1 VCCIIEGGS
10 ILPPASDVEDSEG
23 DSNNESEDSKSGKV
37 GNVYAVGPKGR
48 VKPLSG
54 GTDDYVALVE
64 KQMRKLGL
72 IPKGG

>member
-1 VCCIIEGGS
+1 
-10 ILPPASDVEDSEG
+10 VEDNEG
-23 DSNNESEDSKSGKV
+23 DSDNESEDSESPNIGK
-37 GNVYAVGPKGR
+37 VYAVGPKGR

-72 IPKGG
+72 MPTGG